1 MTHPQPTSPDSNPED
16 WLEVGC
22 VVGAQGL
29 QGELRIYPDSDF
41 PERFEQPGSRWL
53 KRLDQTQIEPVQLQW
68 GRFLASKGLY
78 IIKLQGIDTRT
89 QAETLKGAT
98 LLVPASERPTLA
110 PGEFY
115 LQDLVGLT
123 AINQQTQTV
132 IGSVIGIVY
141 AGNTLLEVQCGPL
154 KCLVPFVEEIVP
166 MVDLALGQVEICPL
180 PGLLP
185 MALEPTEPCSDQG

>member
-1 MTHPQPTSPDSNPED
+1 MTHPQPTSPDLTPDD
-16 WLEVGC
+16 WLEVGY

-29 QGELRIYPDSDF
+29 RGELRIYPDSDF
-41 PERFEQPGSRWL
+41 PERFEQPGTRGL
-53 KRLDQTQIEPVQLQW
+53 KRPDHSQIEPVQLQW
-68 GRFLASKGLY
+68 GRFLANKGLY
-78 IIKLQGIDTRT
+78 VIKLQGIDTRT

-98 LLVPASERPTLA
+98 LLVPARERPTLA

-141 AGNTLLEVQCGPL
+141 AGNTLLEVQCGSL
-154 KCLVPFVEEIVP
+154 KVLVPFVEDIVP
-166 MVDLALGQVEICPL
+166 IVDLAKGQVEISPL

-185 MALEPTEPCSDQG
+185 ITAEPIEPNPHQG